1 MTDRIVARRL
11 VVLAAGVMAA
21 CAAPAEP
28 ELRIVGSDYAFTAPD
43 SVPAGAAVLRFTNTG
58 KVRHELQLVEVR
70 DDVSTAEFTDS
81 ISRGTSARKL
91 RATGSAVLFAN
102 PGAANDEVG
111 LRVTFVRG
119 RRYALV
125 CQFRDSATAPRHQTL
140 GMFKIVGVR

>member
-43 SVPAGAAVLRFTNTG
+43 SVPAGAAV
-58 KVRHELQLVEVR
+58 
-70 DDVSTAEFTDS
+70 
-81 ISRGTSARKL
+81 
-91 RATGSAVLFAN
+91 SAVLFAN